1 MYLTAQHVVSPATH
15 QDGINAYFYVHGA
28 YVWDAPP
35 PGIPDANPGE
45 LMNQFTPIP
54 PGGNR
59 VRSYLDVVAPD
70 ETRWTDI
77 RQGFVAFIGELQR
90 SPLPWQ
96 GVRGRCLFRLG
107 MEFAL
112 AQRWQLEIAELYRAI
127 QAVRI

>member
-1 MYLTAQHVVSPATH
+1 MASTR
-15 QDGINAYFYVHGA
+15 IFYVHGA
-28 YVWDAPP
+28 YVWDDPP

-70 ETRWTDI
+70 ETRWADI
-77 RQGFVAFIGELQR
+77 RQGFVAFIGESQR

-107 MEFAL
+107 MELAL